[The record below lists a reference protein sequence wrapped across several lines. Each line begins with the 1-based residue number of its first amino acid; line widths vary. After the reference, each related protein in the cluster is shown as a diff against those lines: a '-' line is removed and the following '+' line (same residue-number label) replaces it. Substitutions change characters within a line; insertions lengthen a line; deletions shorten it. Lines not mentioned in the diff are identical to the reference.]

1 MCRSISNMLFAL
13 FAVALI
19 LPAPLEAISGI
30 PDCRRDLYPSGN
42 IYCQLSGHNRFYVWH
57 EETCELECVDG
68 TKAKRVRLPESVCP
82 LGKSMDPCNP
92 EPKDALQ
99 KFNDTMHKIKKS
111 LVEKW
116 CNRP

>member
-13 FAVALI
+13 FRRGAYSTGT
-19 LPAPLEAISGI
+19 SG
-30 PDCRRDLYPSGN
+30 RRDLYPSGN
-42 IYCQLSGHNRFYVWH
+42 IYCQLSGHNSFYVWH

-68 TKAKRVRLPESVCP
+68 TKAKKRVRLPESICP